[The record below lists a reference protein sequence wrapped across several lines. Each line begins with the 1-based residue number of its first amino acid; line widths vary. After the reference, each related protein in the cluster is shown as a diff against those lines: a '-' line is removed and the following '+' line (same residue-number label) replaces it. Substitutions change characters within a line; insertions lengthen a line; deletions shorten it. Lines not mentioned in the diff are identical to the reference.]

1 MAYSIMY
8 GMRSVDQF
16 WMGLLRSKVIDLID
30 QRVYW
35 TVLSPDSWWF
45 GSFVLLSEG
54 LFLLFIDRFLTQ
66 ISSTSP

>member
-1 MAYSIMY
+1 MY

-35 TVLSPDSWWF
+35 TVLSPDS
-45 GSFVLLSEG
+45 
-54 LFLLFIDRFLTQ
+54 
-66 ISSTSP
+66 